1 MVLIEKFMGLPK
13 EKKIAFSVFLGIVII
28 AFIAFIIMMAKS
40 GYLATTMRL
49 LRVEGTVSIEDSK
62 GGVKP
67 VIDNIRFQ
75 SGDALSTGADGI
87 ASIGLD
93 DTKVVTLEND
103 SRAEF
108 FKRSKQL
115 ELKLT
120 KGGLYFEVTE
130 HLDDDETYEI
140 KTSNMTVGI
149 RGTSGYVYYD
159 ENGLE
164 SIVVTDGVV
173 VITAT
178 NPATGEV
185 KTIEIHGG
193 QEAKVFLYS
202 NKASGDSV
210 MFAVKDITEEDL
222 DEFPLSMIV
231 ENNEL
236 MKRIC
241 EYNNWDEEKLISL
254 YNGIKNVIAN
264 GDKVDLSPTPST
276 TSTPTPVPTVSG
288 TPTPSVTPAPTDEP
302 GSDGGDDGG
311 NEGGN
316 EGGNDSTPD
325 SAPTATP
332 TTSPSPSPVPTYTVT
347 FDANGHGTAPSAQIV
362 NKGSTATRPSDPEAE
377 GYSFIGWYTDPD
389 GADRF
394 SFDTEITAN
403 LTLYALWEEVSTEPD
418 PKSGCEVLSS
428 AWGVEYDGHTVYICY
443 AAESEGEYRFYGY
456 MEDSGYWVS
465 IYTECSDIS
474 DDGYAIGRVEF
485 FTEDDDIY
493 YSATFLEGELRV
505 VEPVPDHTV
514 ESWTT

>member
-1 MVLIEKFMGLPK
+1 MVLVEKFKNLPK
-13 EKKIAFSVFLGIVII
+13 EKKIAFTVFLGIVII
-28 AFIAFIIMMAKS
+28 AFIAFIIMMARS

-75 SGDALSTGADGI
+75 SGDALSTGSDGI

-120 KGGLYFEVTE
+120 QGGLYFEVTE

-149 RGTSGYVYYD
+149 RGTSGYVFYD

-173 VITAT
+173 KITAT

-193 QEAKVFLYS
+193 QEAKVFMYS
-202 NKASGDSV
+202 NKTSGDSV
-210 MFAVKDITEEDL
+210 MFSVKDITEEDL
-222 DEFPLSMIV
+222 EEFPLSMIV
-231 ENNEL
+231 ENKDL

-241 EYNNWDEEKLISL
+241 EYNNWSEEKLISL
-254 YNGIKNVIAN
+254 YNGIKNVIAS
-264 GDKVDLSPTPST
+264 GEQVELSPTPST

-288 TPTPSVTPAPTDEP
+288 TPTPSVTPVPTDEP
-302 GSDGGDDGG
+302 APDDGNGGGDDNGA
-311 NEGGN
+311 EP
-316 EGGNDSTPD
+316 TT
-325 SAPTATP
+325 APAE
-332 TTSPSPSPVPTYTVT
+332 TSPSPVSTFTVS
-347 FDANGHGTAPSAQIV
+347 FDANGHGTAPESQTV
-362 NKGSTATRPSDPEAE
+362 NKGSTASRPSDPEAE
-377 GYSFIGWYTDPD
+377 GYEFGGWYKNYDCTEEYSFDSEVNGNIVLYAKWIEITPETDPD
-389 GADRF
+389 EEPA
-394 SFDTEITAN
+394 
-403 LTLYALWEEVSTEPD
+403 LTGDYEWYTKYV
-418 PKSGCEVLSS
+418 
-428 AWGVEYDGHTVYICY
+428 WGETYNGRTVYIICLDNADY
-443 AAESEGEYRFYGY
+443 HGYVKGEG
-456 MEDSGYWVS
+456 WVS
-465 IYTECSDIS
+465 LGGWSDPPRE
-474 DDGYAIGRVEF
+474 GVRH
-485 FTEDDDIY
+485 FTLGNGDIY
-493 YSATFLEGELRV
+493 YAEEASI
-505 VEPVPDHTV
+505 V
-514 ESWTT
+514 ESQVVGTT